1 MPKMKTKSAAKKR
14 FRVTGK
20 GKIKAGQPF
29 TSHMMMNKSKKM
41 KRKANRTELMA
52 TPDARTILTNW
63 LPYSRKKRKK
73 MDSRKLQNEG
83 AK

>member
-14 FRVTGK
+14 FKVTGK
-20 GKIKAGQPF
+20 GKVKAGQAF

-41 KRKANRTELMA
+41 KRKANRTETLSE
-52 TPDARTILTNW
+52 PDAKIVLTNW
-63 LPYSRKKRKK
+63 LPYNRKKRKK
-73 MDSRKLQNEG
+73 MDSRKLQDEG